1 MMTLLVHSLDSM
13 HVCDML
19 YKLFHFGASGNLYQ
33 LCKPHSFLERL
44 CSASTLDCTPLP
56 YTWVACDVIHEQSQ
70 VVPIMYM
77 LSRKCHNVHILSAKD
92 PHRTILLMWFS
103 FL

>member
-33 LCKPHSFLERL
+33 LCKPHSFIERL

-56 YTWVACDVIHEQSQ
+56 YTWAACDVIYEQSQ
-70 VVPIMYM
+70 VWFHLCTCYPVNAIMCTFSQ
-77 LSRKCHNVHILSAKD
+77 L
-92 PHRTILLMWFS
+92 RTPTEPYC
-103 FL
+103 